1 MAAVSARARARVRP
15 GPRPRLRLRPQGVLL
30 ILCGSALLRIALFSE
45 LYLRYVKEGLRP
57 YLVVSGAALIALG
70 LLGLLARTHDEDE
83 DEYEYEHEYEH
94 DEYGDEYEYEGA
106 SDREGADPDR
116 AEDHAQEHDHAHD
129 HTRNPR
135 IAWLLTAPALA
146 LLLFPPPALGSY
158 SAERE
163 EARVAAQGAGTFPKL
178 PAGDPLDLT
187 LGVFA
192 SRAEWDTGAS
202 LKGRTVRLTGFV
214 TRDDDGTWSVARL
227 LVTCCAAD
235 AQALKVEIRGEDAPA
250 ADTWVAVTGT
260 WHPTGEPGTDA
271 ARPVLDAVSMKTTT
285 APSDPYEKR

>member
-1 MAAVSARARARVRP
+1 VS
-15 GPRPRLRLRPQGVLL
+15 PRIRLLRLRPQGVLL
-30 ILCGSALLRIALFSE
+30 ILCGAALLRIALFSE

-70 LLGLLARTHDEDE
+70 LVGLLTRNRNRNHSHDHDEE
-83 DEYEYEHEYEH
+83 GGGH
-94 DEYGDEYEYEGA
+94 DEEGGGHGQ
-106 SDREGADPDR
+106 EGGG
-116 AEDHAQEHDHAHD
+116 HDHA
-129 HTRNPR
+129 RNPR

-163 EARVAAQGAGTFPKL
+163 EARVAAQGAGTFPEL
-178 PAGDPLDLT
+178 PAGDPVDLT
-187 LGVFA
+187 LGAFA
-192 SRAEWDTGAS
+192 SRAQWDTGVS

-214 TRDDDGTWSVARL
+214 TQDSQGSEDSQDNQDAQDGDGVWSVARL

-235 AQALKVEIRGEDAPA
+235 AQALKVEIRGADAPA
-250 ADTWVAVTGT
+250 ADSWVTVTGT
-260 WHPTGEPGTDA
+260 WHPMGKPGSDT
-271 ARPVLDAVSMKTTT
+271 ARPVLDAVSVQKTA

>member
-1 MAAVSARARARVRP
+1 M
-15 GPRPRLRLRPQGVLL
+15 LL
-30 ILCGSALLRIALFSE
+30 ILCGAALLRIALFSE

-57 YLVVSGAALIALG
+57 YLVVSGTALIALG
-70 LLGLLARTHDEDE
+70 LLGLLTRRTHDHDHDEEEDQAKIEGEDENQDE
-83 DEYEYEHEYEH
+83 DEESGGH
-94 DEYGDEYEYEGA
+94 D
-106 SDREGADPDR
+106 
-116 AEDHAQEHDHAHD
+116 HD

-178 PAGDPLDLT
+178 PAGDPVDLT
-187 LGVFA
+187 LGAFA

-202 LKGRTVRLTGFV
+202 LTGRTVRLTGFV
-214 TRDDDGTWSVARL
+214 THDDDGTWSVARL

-235 AQALKVEIRGEDAPA
+235 AQALKVEIRGADAPV
-250 ADTWVAVTGT
+250 ADSWTTVTGT
-260 WHPTGEPGTDA
+260 WHPTGKPGTDS
-271 ARPVLDAVSMKTTT
+271 ARPVLDAVAVQKTTT
-285 APSDPYEKR
+285 PSDPYEKR

>member
-1 MAAVSARARARVRP
+1 MAAVSVREHP
-15 GPRPRLRLRPQGVLL
+15 GPRPHLRLRLRPQGVLL

-57 YLVVSGAALIALG
+57 YLVVSGGVLIALG

-83 DEYEYEHEYEH
+83 DEDEGYEEEGGDGESD
-94 DEYGDEYEYEGA
+94 DEA
-106 SDREGADPDR
+106 ADPDR
-116 AEDHAQEHDHAHD
+116 PDAHAHAHDHA

-163 EARVAAQGAGTFPKL
+163 EARVSAQGAGTFPEL

-187 LGVFA
+187 LGAFA

-214 TRDDDGTWSVARL
+214 TRDDDGAWSVARL
-227 LVTCCAAD
+227 RVTCCAAD

-250 ADTWVAVTGT
+250 ADTWVTVTGT
-260 WHPTGEPGTDA
+260 WHPTGKPGTDA
-271 ARPVLDAVSMKTTT
+271 ARPVLDAVSVKRTK

>member
-1 MAAVSARARARVRP
+1 MSLRP
-15 GPRPRLRLRPQGVLL
+15 RPQGVLL

-70 LLGLLARTHDEDE
+70 LLGLFTRDHGREWDEE
-83 DEYEYEHEYEH
+83 DSHVE
-94 DEYGDEYEYEGA
+94 GDG
-106 SDREGADPDR
+106 
-116 AEDHAQEHDHAHD
+116 HD

-163 EARVAAQGAGTFPKL
+163 EARVAAQGAGTFPEL

-214 TRDDDGTWSVARL
+214 TRDDDGAWSVARL
-227 LVTCCAAD
+227 RVTCCAAD
-235 AQALKVEIRGEDAPA
+235 AQALKVEVRGADAPA
-250 ADTWVAVTGT
+250 ADSWVQVTGT
-260 WHPTGEPGTDA
+260 WHPTGRPGTDA
-271 ARPVLDAVSMKTTT
+271 ARPVLDAVSVKRTT